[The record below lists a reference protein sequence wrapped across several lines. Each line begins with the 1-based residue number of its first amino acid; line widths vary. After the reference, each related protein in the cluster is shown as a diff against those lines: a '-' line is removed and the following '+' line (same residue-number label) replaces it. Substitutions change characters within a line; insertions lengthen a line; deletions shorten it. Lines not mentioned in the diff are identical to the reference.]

1 MPCFISFNIKLA
13 TRKIILCGG
22 GGRGG
27 ALVSTFAGY
36 VLLASQ
42 SLDPILVYSLLN

>member
-22 GGRGG
+22 GRGG
-27 ALVSTFAGY
+27 AIVSTFAGY

>member
-13 TRKIILCGG
+13 TRKIILC